1 MPHAFYIVFLFLLGA
16 CIGSFLNV
24 VVWRL
29 PRGESLI
36 TPPSHCPKCE
46 RPLKWYDNLPIVGWI
61 KLGGTCRFC
70 KAPISVR
77 YPVVETVT
85 ALLFVFYY
93 VMFFIVEVGPC
104 PPVQRPMFEGAGV
117 PVYRFVRLEPAMFA
131 LYVFL
136 ASALLA
142 ASLIDAEL
150 FEIPP
155 KIPVVVSMVGLA
167 VHTLIDEPHRAGAL
181 NTVTPTGATSP
192 GAALAAGGGIGLLAS
207 LLLKHYR
214 LIAASFPDG
223 DATIEIDRERHKEE
237 AERARVAGE
246 EPPEPPPEY
255 TPAQIR
261 SEMRKEM
268 LFLLPPMG
276 LAILFWMLTT
286 RVPALRDA
294 WQSVTRPYWVTG
306 FLGSLL
312 GGLVGGFVVW
322 LTRILGSIGFG
333 RLAMGLG
340 DVDLMFAVGT
350 VLGAG
355 AATVA
360 FFLAPFFGLALAL
373 YMLITGKKRE
383 LPYGP
388 YLSLAT
394 GFVMLFSC
402 DIAKWLAPGLRG
414 LAGLLQEIVGGGG
427 AIRSM

>member
-1 MPHAFYIVFLFLLGA
+1 MYHAVFIVFLFLLGA

-29 PRGESLI
+29 PRGESLV
-36 TPPSHCPKCE
+36 TPPSHCPKCD
-46 RPLKWYDNLPIVGWI
+46 RLLKWYDNVPIIGWI
-61 KLGGTCRFC
+61 KLGGRCRFC
-70 KAPISVR
+70 RNPISVR

-93 VMFFIVEVGPC
+93 VMYYVLEVGPC

-117 PVYRFVRLEPAMFA
+117 PVYRFVRLAPVIFA
-131 LYVFL
+131 LYLFL
-136 ASALLA
+136 VAALLA

-155 KIPVVVSMVGLA
+155 KIPLAVSIVGLLGHA
-167 VHTLIDEPHRAGAL
+167 LFDQPRLAGAL
-181 NTVTPTGATSP
+181 NTVTDTGATSP
-192 GAALAAGGGIGLLAS
+192 GAAMAAGGAVGLIAS

-214 LIAASFPDG
+214 LLPGSFPEG
-223 DATIEIDRERHKEE
+223 DAAIEIDRERHEEE
-237 AERARVAGE
+237 AEQARLAGE
-246 EPPEPPPEY
+246 DPPEPPPEY

-261 SEMRKEM
+261 AEMRKEM

-276 LAILFWMLTT
+276 LAILFWVLTT

-294 WQSVTRPYWVTG
+294 WQSITRPHWVTG
-306 FLGSLL
+306 LLGSLL

-322 LTRILGSIGFG
+322 ITRILGSMGFG

-373 YMLITGKKRE
+373 YMLATGKKRE

-394 GFVMLFSC
+394 GFVMLFYC
-402 DIAKWLAPGLRG
+402 NIAAWLAPGVRG
-414 LAGLLQEIVGGGG
+414 LSGLLQEIVGGTGP
-427 AIRSM
+427 A